1 MNAER
6 RALGLPEWRDNNIE
20 GSPPITA
27 HGFRSTFKSWCQDN
41 GSWADELSEAQLAH
55 TAKDKTRS
63 AYARSK
69 MVDRRRSMMEAWNH
83 FCDGKVHT
91 ADVISLRP
99 TPAVVTELLSGSGGE
114 HLPA

>member
-1 MNAER
+1 
-6 RALGLPEWRDNNIE
+6 
-20 GSPPITA
+20 
-27 HGFRSTFKSWCQDN
+27 
-41 GSWADELSEAQLAH
+41 
-55 TAKDKTRS
+55 
-63 AYARSK
+63 